1 MQISQYKVGS
11 ISRTLNLTGTSG
23 TEGDSAEAASEA
35 KMKVFQMTQESWV
48 WIELYDLMTY
58 AKPLLILLTNEQY
71 YSVSHLIFKDQ
82 TSYIMKINLSLD
94 FKELLKNFIN
104 YNQQRLTE
112 GQQDDSVG
120 EGA

>member
-1 MQISQYKVGS
+1 
-11 ISRTLNLTGTSG
+11 
-23 TEGDSAEAASEA
+23 
-35 KMKVFQMTQESWV
+35 
-48 WIELYDLMTY
+48 MTY